1 MPGTPIPL
9 SLPRHAASPRGVG
22 RAGEIWRLFQEAAV
36 QDSIRV
42 GWSPERYVE
51 QRSAFM
57 VYGMSVRHHRELPY
71 GEPVHAETWIHDFRR
86 GILSRREVR
95 LAGPDG
101 PIADGTQRWVH
112 VGADLRPTRAP
123 EALVRAF
130 RIAPT
135 DEPEV
140 GLPPATPLEGQEH
153 RFAFEVWHTWMDP
166 LAHVNHPA
174 YLDFCDESTSRVLA
188 RAGLDPVGLVPVA
201 EQVDW
206 KRGAVA
212 LDRLAIHTRATGRT
226 AEGDA
231 VLTHRITHADDPDA
245 LYATA
250 TTVRRMTGGDGE
262 ALLRAFGYSMAQSEQ
277 KS

>member
-1 MPGTPIPL
+1 MPAAPIPL

-42 GWSPERYVE
+42 GWSPDRYVE
-51 QRSAFM
+51 QGSAFM
-57 VYGMSVRHHRELPY
+57 VYGMVVRHHRELSY
-71 GEPVHAETWIHDFRR
+71 GEPTHADTWVHDFRR

-95 LAGPDG
+95 LVGPAG

-112 VGADLRPTRAP
+112 VGPDLRPARAP
-123 EALVRAF
+123 DALVRAF
-130 RIAPT
+130 ELNPRP
-135 DEPEV
+135 EPEV
-140 GLPPATPLEGQEH
+140 ELPGWAPLAGEE
-153 RFAFEVWHTWMDP
+153 RSFRFEVWHGWMDP

-174 YLDFCDESTSRVLA
+174 YLDFCDESTSRALA
-188 RAGLDPVGLVPVA
+188 GAGLDPVGMVPVA
-201 EQVDW
+201 EAVDW

-212 LDRLAIHTRATGRT
+212 LDRLEIHTRAAGRT
-226 AEGDA
+226 ARGDA
-231 VLTHRITHADDPDA
+231 VLAHRITGEDGS

-250 TTVRRMTGGDGE
+250 TTVRRMLGGDGE
-262 ALLRAFGYSMAQSEQ
+262 ALLGALGYSEAQSAQ